1 MRKKTGNTHNYLAMN
16 NKNAKNTGDKQPDVE
31 FRLRER
37 ERFLR
42 TLITNLPGAVFRS
55 RADAEFTREFISDG
69 CFELTGYQ
77 AAEIVGENAV
87 TDWKKLIHRA
97 DRERVADELR
107 RHRDDTETLDGE
119 QFLISYRL
127 VARDGSVKNI
137 RERFRFIHDANG
149 KINALEGF
157 VTDITK
163 SVRAEELLRESETR
177 YQTLFNTIDEGFGII
192 EVLFDD
198 AGQPFDHRILEA
210 NPAFEKNSGVA
221 NPAGKTASELAP
233 GIEQYWNKLYASVVS
248 SGKSAQLEQY
258 SDALNRWFD
267 VYISRIGDE
276 KNGKV
281 AVLFSDITVKK
292 RGAMNLAFLAE
303 ISQTLINIR
312 NVDEMMT
319 IVGAKI
325 GAFLN
330 LSNCAFAEI
339 NRAKDEAVI
348 THNWHQPDAPDLIG
362 VYRISEL
369 VNGEF
374 LNAVRAGKI
383 FAVGDTQIDSRTNS
397 AQYAALQI
405 GSFAAVPL
413 VQKSEWKF
421 MIAVYH
427 FETHEWQAE
436 EIELLGELTTRIWT
450 RLERARAENELRE
463 SESRYKL
470 LAENMHDLVCLHD
483 LDAKFIYVS
492 PSSEILLGYVP
503 AELVGVSIYELIHP
517 QDVELIRDAAHR
529 RLLNGE
535 ISSIVVEYRMHDKK
549 GEYCWFETLAQTVAA
564 PNGEIIQLQTV
575 SRDVSKRKEDEA
587 EREKNQKEL
596 AQLFL
601 SEQESRREAD
611 VALVKAEH
619 ASRAK
624 DEFLQ
629 MVSHEFRTPL
639 TTIKTLT
646 RILQHDGKTE
656 AERQKYLETIAA
668 ECDRQIDLILN
679 LLDVSRFDE
688 GDVDL
693 KHESVDIS
701 RVLKSCDKIE
711 RPAADARRQTLT
723 VEREDDL
730 PPISGDEKAIRRALC
745 TIIEN
750 AVKYTP
756 EGGAISVKTERVVTH
771 QIKSVE
777 ERTEREIA
785 IEEFGDLPKQ
795 MNFPVEE
802 NSSKEE
808 IIVSICDNGRG
819 ILPAD
824 IPKIFQKFYRGAKPN
839 ADASTDGTP
848 DDAAGKAE
856 TPGVGLG
863 LYLAKRLITALG
875 GRITVDSE
883 VGRGSCFSIFLPI
896 WNENSHE
903 KDTLDEY
910 NFDEK

>member
-1 MRKKTGNTHNYLAMN
+1 MDN
-16 NKNAKNTGDKQPDVE
+16 NGEKITDKQPDVE

-42 TLITNLPGAVFRS
+42 TLITNLPGAVFRA
-55 RADAEFTREFISDG
+55 RADSEFTREFISDG
-69 CFELTGYQ
+69 CFDLTGYE
-77 AAEIVGENAV
+77 ADEIIGENAV
-87 TDWKKLIHRA
+87 AEWNKLIHRA

-107 RHRDDTETLDGE
+107 RHRNAVETLDGE
-119 QFLISYRL
+119 QCLISYRL
-127 VARDGSVKNI
+127 VTRDGTVKNI
-137 RERFRFIHDANG
+137 RERFRFIHDASG

-163 SVRAEELLRESETR
+163 SVQSEKLLRESETR
-177 YQTLFNTIDEGFGII
+177 YQTLFNTIDEGFCII

-210 NPAFEKNSGVA
+210 NPAFERNSGVA

-233 GIEQYWNKLYASVVS
+233 GIEQYWNGLYASVVS

-258 SDALNRWFD
+258 SDVLNRWFD

-319 IVGAKI
+319 TVGAKI

-339 NRAKDEAVI
+339 DEAKDEAVI

-369 VNGEF
+369 LNGEF
-374 LNAVRAGKI
+374 LDSVRAGKI
-383 FAVGDTQIDSRTNS
+383 FVVGDTQIDSRTD
-397 AQYAALQI
+397 AARYAALKV
-405 GSFAAVPL
+405 GSFATVPL
-413 VQKSEWKF
+413 VQEGEWKF
-421 MIAVYH
+421 LLAVYH
-427 FETHEWQAE
+427 FEAHEWRAE
-436 EIELLGELTTRIWT
+436 EVELLGELTTRIWT

-470 LAENMHDLVCLHD
+470 LAENMRDLVGLHD
-483 LDAKFIYVS
+483 LDANFVYVS
-492 PSSEILLGYVP
+492 PSSETMLGYTP

-517 QDVELIRDAAHR
+517 EDTDLIREAAHK
-529 RLLNGE
+529 RLLSGE
-535 ISSIVVEYRMHDKK
+535 ISSIVVEFRMHDKK
-549 GEYCWFETLAQTVAA
+549 GDYYWFETMAQTVAA
-564 PNGEIIQLQTV
+564 PNGDIIQLQTV

-611 VALVKAEH
+611 VALVRAEH

-646 RILQHDGKTE
+646 RVLQHDGKSK
-656 AERQKYLETIAA
+656 AEREKYLETIAA
-668 ECDRQIDLILN
+668 ECDRQIDMILN

-693 KHESVDIS
+693 KHEPVDIN

-711 RPAADARRQTLT
+711 RPAADARRQTFT
-723 VEREDDL
+723 IERGEDLL
-730 PPISGDEKAIRRALC
+730 PVSGDEKAIRRALC

-750 AVKYTP
+750 AIKYTP
-756 EGGAISVKTERVVTH
+756 ESGMIVVKAQIVEHLQTGAND
-771 QIKSVE
+771 VE
-777 ERTEREIA
+777 ADKKIA
-785 IEEFGDLPKQ
+785 AELFGDLPKQ
-795 MNFPVEE
+795 MNFSVGGERTG
-802 NSSKEE
+802 EE
-808 IIVSICDNGRG
+808 IAVIICDTGRG
-819 ILPAD
+819 ILPKD
-824 IPKIFQKFYRGAKPN
+824 VPRIFQKFYRGAKPL
-839 ADASTDGTP
+839 ADSSTDGTP

-875 GRITVDSE
+875 GRITVNSE

-896 WNENSHE
+896 WNQNSHE